1 MEAERKSGTRRRR
14 KPLSDLTNAVSL
26 SELEP
31 PLKPSVPSAPK
42 RIAPNPSSP
51 GSALLPSTPSRP
63 IASSS
68 GHDVSGRSMFCAT
81 YNRRKPADKSK
92 RKENA
97 VGVPMTSSPARKIRN
112 ARNKLNDEGDG
123 AGSKSCSIPNKRV
136 FCQDSFAFKVV
147 CCMYYIISSGFL
159 SPRPLLVFVYLS
171 RWKNIDWTVFFAQL
185 FLGC

>member
-123 AGSKSCSIPNKRV
+123 AGSKSCSIPNKRKQQRPPSRKDV
-136 FCQDSFAFKVV
+136 PDDALQDYIREQKSYFEEIDAFELPEEEVASV
-147 CCMYYIISSGFL
+147 NDL
-159 SPRPLLVFVYLS
+159 
-171 RWKNIDWTVFFAQL
+171 D
-185 FLGC
+185 